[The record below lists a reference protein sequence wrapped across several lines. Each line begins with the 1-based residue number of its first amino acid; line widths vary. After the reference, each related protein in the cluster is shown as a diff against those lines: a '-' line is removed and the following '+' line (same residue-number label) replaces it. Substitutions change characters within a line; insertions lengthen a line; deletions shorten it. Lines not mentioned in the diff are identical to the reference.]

1 MSGTCD
7 SSPDLPCCFLP
18 HLYRGLFAVPSSM
31 RGTNQIWCI
40 LQRTLTKT
48 EGKRNKIIAKF
59 QVCTCIIRNAFRGG
73 GIGVNYYNYIVGINY
88 TPICQFTNQ
97 GLSLLNPNSGV
108 SNVFH
113 TADQIAAFVTP
124 DACWKLEAQNCKQ
137 IMTRNKYFFS
147 ITENTRSYFQDKGEH
162 NHHMG
167 GLSPVTTYHN
177 SAEESNWC

>member
-1 MSGTCD
+1 MRRHGLHIITITFHIKILHNHAVLQKKHYSEPALHILYKCCSKTTAESPACGLLLSPEYSLLTSRRMSGTCD

-73 GIGVNYYNYIVGINY
+73 GIGVNY
-88 TPICQFTNQ
+88 
-97 GLSLLNPNSGV
+97 
-108 SNVFH
+108 
-113 TADQIAAFVTP
+113 
-124 DACWKLEAQNCKQ
+124 
-137 IMTRNKYFFS
+137 
-147 ITENTRSYFQDKGEH
+147 
-162 NHHMG
+162 
-167 GLSPVTTYHN
+167 
-177 SAEESNWC
+177 